1 MARSLRLAVSALL
14 AGALLFLSLLTVFAE
29 NTSESTQLN
38 TSESTEPA
46 ASTMPSSTAE
56 PTTEEIVP
64 ADFPALTVN
73 AISNLFPNSSAEYS
87 ITKKQV
93 EVTYWLKASRD
104 FLSIQ
109 WYLTYDPEV
118 MTLSPELNTP
128 EMICPA
134 TGKFGSVEYGDDMLK
149 FTASSTALFDF
160 SAKTTPFVKLVFD
173 VNELDP
179 EMPEITKV
187 DLTVDMLIAARRDS
201 KSGLADPESEVIIV
215 ANSGLSQRGIDSVSL
230 SRQTT
235 LTPDTFVQATH
246 DEPSEPT
253 TSVVTTAAT
262 EGTTVPPTPPRPTE
276 PPKKEDEPPLS
287 TGSLLSVCLI
297 LGIELVATGALFV
310 MRKKEILY

>member
-1 MARSLRLAVSALL
+1 MTKSIVLAGGCFWAVEHLYRSLPGVVSAHSGY
-14 AGALLFLSLLTVFAE
+14 ANGRRAEWADYEKVCTGLTGFREAV
-29 NTSESTQLN
+29 
-38 TSESTEPA
+38 
-46 ASTMPSSTAE
+46 
-56 PTTEEIVP
+56 
-64 ADFPALTVN
+64 
-73 AISNLFPNSSAEYS
+73 
-87 ITKKQV
+87 QV
-93 EVTYWLKASRD
+93 
-104 FLSIQ
+104 
-109 WYLTYDPEV
+109 TYDPEV

-230 SRQTT
+230 SRKTT